1 MYNEQIDNRVE
12 QPVQSAPNSAVPTEP
27 SLFTQS
33 DVLHFVNCRKWA
45 RFVSAFA
52 PELHAVNLTVPD
64 PDHLNGHDIYWF
76 ARFFGNSRLPENLRK
91 ALITLETA
99 ADPANEDRLYSI
111 LTRRFPQDN
120 FGHLHPLDRALELW
134 FNAREELAPFQP
146 NPPASA
152 TEAQTS
158 TNPLAPSGTEGNHH
172 EDGESQ
178 SGMNNHEQNPA
189 PANLL
194 GNPIENHVALP
205 DTNAL
210 VENGNTIPVET
221 PNPPSAEPQSQIE
234 NQKSNIVNPSD
245 EEEYHSVWS
254 HMGKP
259 PPPPESDQSVVDRL
273 APLAA
278 FDYDRVRKFEASKLN
293 IRVEVLDREVLRRQN
308 ELRDERE
315 FQAVLATL
323 YTPEPW
329 PEPVDAPAVFDEISS
344 RFKLYLV
351 LPPGAADVFA
361 LWAGQTHVFRAF
373 DQTPRLNLYSP
384 VSGCGKTTAME
395 LLSTFVPRAVRTEN
409 LRAAVIFR
417 LVHSCQPT
425 LLLDELDT
433 YLAQEEELRGIL
445 NAGHR
450 RGATVY
456 RCKGEV
462 GFHKYQAF
470 APAALAGIGNLPAT
484 LHNRSIQIRLTKAK
498 PGELPA
504 HFTSSNIE
512 TETLLARKLA
522 RWAQDNFEP
531 LKKIRPVLPPNA
543 YNRLGDNW
551 RPLFAIAEAVGG
563 DWPARALAA
572 FNHLTDLSDPAMLE
586 ATPELLLADIRQV
599 FADTGLTRIRSRQLL
614 ALLWKI
620 PDRSWLTAGKNKGPI
635 SEMWLA
641 SQLARFGI
649 TSHTFRFDGQA
660 AKGYL
665 LTDFGEAFAKLE
677 HVD

>member
-1 MYNEQIDNRVE
+1 
-12 QPVQSAPNSAVPTEP
+12 
-27 SLFTQS
+27 
-33 DVLHFVNCRKWA
+33 
-45 RFVSAFA
+45 VSS
-52 PELHAVNLTVPD
+52 P
-64 PDHLNGHDIYWF
+64 
-76 ARFFGNSRLPENLRK
+76 
-91 ALITLETA
+91 
-99 ADPANEDRLYSI
+99 
-111 LTRRFPQDN
+111 
-120 FGHLHPLDRALELW
+120 
-134 FNAREELAPFQP
+134 
-146 NPPASA
+146 
-152 TEAQTS
+152 
-158 TNPLAPSGTEGNHH
+158 
-172 EDGESQ
+172 
-178 SGMNNHEQNPA
+178 
-189 PANLL
+189 
-194 GNPIENHVALP
+194 
-205 DTNAL
+205 
-210 VENGNTIPVET
+210 
-221 PNPPSAEPQSQIE
+221 IE
-234 NQKSNIVNPSD
+234 NQKSQIENHPSAATIEDGNRPEMETSIPASAETQAPIENQNSTIENPPD
-245 EEEYHSVWS
+245 EEDYHPVW
-254 HMGKP
+254 HHLGNP
-259 PPPPESDQSVVDRL
+259 PPPPESDESVVDRL
-273 APLAA
+273 APLSA

-293 IRVEVLDREVLRRQN
+293 IRVEVLDREVGRRQN

-361 LWAGQTHVFRAF
+361 LWAAQTHVFRAF

-395 LLSTFVPRAVRTEN
+395 LLSTFVPRGVRTEN

-512 TETLLARKLA
+512 TEALLARKLA
-522 RWAQDNFEP
+522 RWAKDNFEA
-531 LKKIRPVLPPNA
+531 LKQIRPVLPPNA

-551 RPLFAIAEAVGG
+551 RPLFAIAELIGG
-563 DWPARALAA
+563 DWPARCLAS
-572 FNHLTDLSDPAMLE
+572 FNQLTARHAETESIEIM
-586 ATPELLLADIRQV
+586 LLADIRQI
-599 FADTGLTRIRSRQLL
+599 FAGTGFQRITSKDLL
-614 ALLWKI
+614 AKLLNL
-620 PDRSWLTAGKNKGPI
+620 PDRPWNEAYHSKSITD
-635 SEMWLA
+635 MWLA
-641 SQLARFGI
+641 EKLKV
-649 TSHTFRFDGQA
+649 FDIAPKTLRIGETR
-660 AKGYL
+660 AKGYERSWFESTFARF
-665 LTDFGEAFAKLE
+665 LT
-677 HVD
+677 